1 MPSKKPATK
10 KSKNFIPVDLIEK
23 KKAGLEHSME
33 EIQYLIASYVS
44 GKIADYQMAAWLM
57 AVNFQ
62 GMTDTETIALV
73 DTMLLSGKTI
83 DLSQIPH
90 FKVDKHSTGGVGDKV
105 SLILAPLAAA
115 AGCVVPM
122 ISGRG
127 LGHSGGTLDKLESIP
142 GFNVNLSSQEF
153 IRLVEKYGLAMG
165 GQTKELVPADRKMYA
180 LRDVTATV
188 KSIPLICGSILSK
201 KIAEGIDG
209 LVLDVKTGNG
219 AFLADYNQSQQLA
232 RQLKRVGEYFGLQVK
247 AVITDMNQPLGR
259 AVGNWLEVIESI
271 DTIKGQGPE
280 DLTEITLYLT
290 AWMVVLSGIEKN
302 FNKAR
307 DLLKD
312 LITSGKAYKNFL
324 QMVEVQGGDV
334 SYIENREKYKKAA
347 CIEPVP
353 ATEAGWIK
361 SIETTRIGMCA
372 VALGAGRQSLD
383 SVIQPEVG
391 LIIHKKIGD
400 QVQVGETLVTVHASS
415 RKAFRE
421 AQTALRKAYHFS
433 KIPVTPPPLFYETF

>member
-10 KSKNFIPVDLIEK
+10 KPKNFIPVDLIEK

-312 LITSGKAYKNFL
+312 LIASGKAYKNFL
-324 QMVEVQGGDV
+324 QMVEVQGG
-334 SYIENREKYKKAA
+334 
-347 CIEPVP
+347 
-353 ATEAGWIK
+353 
-361 SIETTRIGMCA
+361 
-372 VALGAGRQSLD
+372 
-383 SVIQPEVG
+383 
-391 LIIHKKIGD
+391 
-400 QVQVGETLVTVHASS
+400 
-415 RKAFRE
+415 
-421 AQTALRKAYHFS
+421 
-433 KIPVTPPPLFYETF
+433 

>member
-1 MPSKKPATK
+1 MPDSQPPKKK
-10 KSKNFIPVDLIEK
+10 LKNFIPVELIEK
-23 KKAGLEHSME
+23 KKTGQEHSME

-83 DLSQIPH
+83 DLSHISH

-142 GFNVNLSSQEF
+142 GFNVNLSSRQF
-153 IRLVEKYGLAMG
+153 IHLTEKYGLAMG

-180 LRDVTATV
+180 LRDVTGTV

-201 KIAEGIDG
+201 KIAEGING

-219 AFLADYNQSQQLA
+219 AFLTDYNQSRQLA
-232 RQLKRVGEYFGLQVK
+232 KQLKTVGEYFGLQVK

-259 AVGNWLEVIESI
+259 AVGNWLEVVESI
-271 DTIKGQGPE
+271 DTIKGRGPE

-302 FNKAR
+302 FEKAR
-307 DLLKD
+307 DQLKS
-312 LITSGKAYKNFL
+312 LITSGAAYEKFL
-324 QMVEVQGGDV
+324 QMVKVQGGDV
-334 SYIENREKYKKAA
+334 SYIENPEKYQKAA

-353 ATEAGWIK
+353 ASASGWVK
-361 SIETTRIGMCA
+361 SIETTRIGMIA
-372 VALGAGRQSLD
+372 LALGAGRQSLD
-383 SVIQPEVG
+383 SVIRPEVG
-391 LIIHKKIGD
+391 LIINKKIGD
-400 QVQVGETLVTVHASS
+400 RVEAGEPLALIHADS
-415 RKAFRE
+415 RKAIRE
-421 AQTALRKAYHFS
+421 TQTAIRQAYQLS
-433 KIPVTPPPLFYETF
+433 GTPVTPPPLFYETF

>member
-1 MPSKKPATK
+1 MPASRPPQKKI
-10 KSKNFIPVDLIEK
+10 KNFIPVELIEK
-23 KKAGLEHSME
+23 KKTGQEHSME

-83 DLSQIPH
+83 DLSHISH

-142 GFNVNLSSQEF
+142 GFNVNLNSRQF
-153 IRLVEKYGLAMG
+153 IHLTEKYGLAMG

-180 LRDVTATV
+180 LRDVTGTV

-201 KIAEGIDG
+201 KIAEGING

-219 AFLADYNQSQQLA
+219 AFLTDYNQSRQLA
-232 RQLKRVGEYFGLQVK
+232 KQLKTVGEYFGLQVK

-259 AVGNWLEVIESI
+259 AVGNWLEVAESI
-271 DTIKGQGPE
+271 DTIKGRGPQ

-302 FNKAR
+302 FEKAR
-307 DLLKD
+307 DILKE
-312 LITSGKAYKNFL
+312 LIASGAAYEKFL
-324 QMVEVQGGDV
+324 QMVKVQGGDV
-334 SYIENREKYKKAA
+334 SYIENPEKYQKAA
-347 CIEPVP
+347 CIEPVT
-353 ATEAGWIK
+353 ATDSGWVK
-361 SIETTRIGMCA
+361 SIETTRIGMLA
-372 VALGAGRQSLD
+372 LALGAGRQSLD
-383 SVIQPEVG
+383 SVIKPEVG
-391 LIIHKKIGD
+391 LIINKKIGD
-400 QVQVGETLVTVHASS
+400 RVEAGEPLAIIHAAS
-415 RKAFRE
+415 RQAIRE
-421 AQTALRKAYHFS
+421 TQTAIRKAYQLS
-433 KIPVTPPPLFYETF
+433 NTPVTSPPLFYETF

>member
-1 MPSKKPATK
+1 MQKPMPLK
-10 KSKNFIPVDLIEK
+10 KSKSNFIPVELIEK
-23 KKAGLEHSME
+23 KKNGMEHSME

-83 DLSQIPH
+83 DLNHIKH

-115 AGCVVPM
+115 AGCMVPM

-142 GFNVNLSSQEF
+142 GFNVNLSSRQF
-153 IRLVEKYGLAMG
+153 IHLTEKYGLAMG

-219 AFLADYNQSQQLA
+219 AFLPDYNQSQQLA
-232 RQLKRVGEYFGLQVK
+232 KQLKRVGEYFGLQVK
-247 AVITDMNQPLGR
+247 AVITDMSQPLGR
-259 AVGNWLEVIESI
+259 AVGNWLEVVESI
-271 DTIKGQGPE
+271 ETIKGNGPE

-312 LITSGKAYKNFL
+312 LIASGAAYKKFL
-324 QMVEVQGGDV
+324 QMVKLQGGDI
-334 SYIENREKYKKAA
+334 SYIEHPEKYQKAA
-347 CIEPVP
+347 CIAPVP
-353 ATEAGWIK
+353 ATGAGWVK
-361 SIETTRIGMCA
+361 SIDTTKIGMSA

-383 SVIQPEVG
+383 SVIKPEVG
-391 LIIHKKIGD
+391 LIVNKKIGD
-400 QVQVGETLVTVHASS
+400 RVEKGEALVIVHADS
-415 RKAFRE
+415 RKALRE
-421 AQTALRKAYHFS
+421 VQAIIQKAYQ
-433 KIPVTPPPLFYETF
+433 VALTPITAPPLFYETF